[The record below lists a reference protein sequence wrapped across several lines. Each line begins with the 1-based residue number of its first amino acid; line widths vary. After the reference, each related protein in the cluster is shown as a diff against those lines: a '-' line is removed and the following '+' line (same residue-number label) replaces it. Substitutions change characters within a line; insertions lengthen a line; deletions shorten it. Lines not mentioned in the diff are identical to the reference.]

1 MKKKFYLVGMLAAGL
16 TFAGCTDDIDDA
28 TGGNNQNAVLEGYV
42 KVAINL
48 PTTSGQNTRT
58 EKNDQFDNGTANE
71 YNVGTNNIIAFF
83 EGADET
89 SATFKAAYSLTP
101 NFGSVNSDPSNIT
114 TTSDNVIMEAPAK
127 TVASNN
133 LYALVILN
141 ANTSVSL
148 DGFSLKIGNSSV
160 SDFSGLTTALADQQV
175 STFIGGDSKNAFM
188 MTNAPIAKLSG
199 GDSNLGTQQN
209 VTTLVPLT
217 IYPTEEE
224 AQAANSVAD
233 KIYVERAVAKVTV
246 SNFPSTLTT
255 VDSDNPLNNATVAL
269 SGWILDNTNKS
280 LKVVRDVEDETNG
293 WNSWLTIQNT
303 SAVTEN
309 RFFGTTSD
317 PYRVY
322 WGIDGNY
329 GTDETE
335 GLKDV
340 TSLTVDG
347 SWNTEIADDSSN
359 PIASYCFEN
368 TFSGTEEAAAT
379 RVIFA
384 YTVAPNIKEDGT
396 SVGTGETAATDFI
409 LFGKSSAVYTK
420 QTFLAWCNEYMND
433 LLPETVAAYTLN
445 TNALNTGKTF
455 DDEADLYGTNGL
467 FSAGVD
473 ESNAASVLAKLQE
486 VKFYKDN
493 VMYAGSAYIKHF
505 GEYYTPNP
513 GTNESGSRLGR
524 YGVLRNNW
532 YELNVTKV
540 GIGSPDI
547 PDDTGTLDEEESYIN
562 VEINILSWAKRQQDV
577 NL

>member
-58 EKNDQFDNGTANE
+58 EENDQFDNGTANE

-101 NFGSVNSDPSNIT
+101 NFGNVNSDPSNIT

-127 TVASNN
+127 TNADNT

-141 ANTSVSL
+141 ANTSVKLEGS
-148 DGFSLKIGNSSV
+148 SLKIGNYSV
-160 SDFSGLTTALADQQV
+160 SDFSGLTTVLADQQV
-175 STFIGGDSKNAFM
+175 STFIGNGKNAFM
-188 MTNAPIAKLSG
+188 MTNAPIAKLGG
-199 GDSNLGTQQN
+199 GDSNLETSQD

-246 SNFPSTLTT
+246 SNFPLTLTT

-293 WNSWLTIQNT
+293 WNSWFTIQNT
-303 SAVTEN
+303 SDVSEN
-309 RFFGTTSD
+309 RFFGTQSD

-335 GLKDV
+335 GLNDV

-368 TFSGTEEAAAT
+368 TFSGDDEAAAT

-384 YTVAPNIKEDGT
+384 YTVTPNIKENGT

-420 QTFLAWCNEYMND
+420 TTFLAWCNEYMND
-433 LLPETVAAYTLN
+433 LLPETVDAYTLN
-445 TNALNTGKTF
+445 TDALNIGKTF

-467 FSAGVD
+467 FSAGVN
-473 ESNAASVLAKLQE
+473 ETNAASVLAKLQE

-513 GTNESGSRLGR
+513 GTNTGGSLLGR

-562 VEINILSWAKRQQDV
+562 VEINILSWAKRQQSVD
-577 NL
+577 L

>member
-1 MKKKFYLVGMLAAGL
+1 MKKRFYLLGMLAAGL

-28 TGGNNQNAVLEGYV
+28 TGGNNQNAVLKGYV

-58 EKNDQFDNGTANE
+58 EANDQFDNGTANE

-83 EGADET
+83 EGTDET
-89 SATFKAAYSLTP
+89 NATFKAAYSLTP
-101 NFGSVNSDPSNIT
+101 NFGNVNGNPSNIT

-148 DGFSLKIGNSSV
+148 DGSSLKIGNSSV
-160 SDFSGLTTALADQQV
+160 SKFSGLTTALADQQV

-188 MTNAPIAKLSG
+188 MTNAPIAKLGG
-199 GDSNLGTQQN
+199 GDSNLGTQQD

-217 IYPTEEE
+217 IYPTKEE

-246 SNFPSTLTT
+246 SNFPSKLTT
-255 VDSDNPLNNATVAL
+255 VDDDNPLNNATVAL
-269 SGWILDNTNKS
+269 SGWILDNTNES
-280 LKVVRDVEDETNG
+280 LKVVRDVEDETKG

-303 SAVTEN
+303 NNVSEN
-309 RFFGTTSD
+309 RFFGTISD

-322 WGIDGNY
+322 WGIDDNY
-329 GTDETE
+329 VTTGIDD
-335 GLKDV
+335 LNSI
-340 TSLTVDG
+340 TSLTVND
-347 SWNTEIADDSSN
+347 SWNTRIKDDSSN

-384 YTVAPNIKEDGT
+384 YTVTPNIKEDGT
-396 SVGTGETAATDFI
+396 SVSTGETAATDFI

-420 QTFLAWCNEYMND
+420 TTFLAWCNDYMKD
-433 LLPETVAAYTLN
+433 LLPEAVEAYTLN
-445 TNALNTGKTF
+445 AEALNTGKTF
-455 DDEADLYGTNGL
+455 DEAAELYGTNGL

-473 ESNAASVLAKLQE
+473 ESNAAGVLEKLQE
-486 VKFYKDN
+486 VKFYKNN

-513 GTNESGSRLGR
+513 GTNTGGSLLGR

-577 NL
+577 EL

>member
-48 PTTSGQNTRT
+48 PTTSGQNTRAQ
-58 EKNDQFDNGTANE
+58 NDQFNNGTANE
-71 YNVGTNNIIAFF
+71 YNVGTDNIIAFF
-83 EGADET
+83 EGTDET

-127 TVASNN
+127 TNASNK

-141 ANTSVSL
+141 ANTSVKL
-148 DGFSLKIGNSSV
+148 EGPSLKIGNSSV
-160 SDFSGLTTALADQQV
+160 SNFEGLTTALASQEV
-175 STFIGGDSKNAFM
+175 STFIGNNKDAFM
-188 MTNAPIAKLSG
+188 MTNAPMAKVSGSDSQLSTSQ
-199 GDSNLGTQQN
+199 D
-209 VTTLVPLT
+209 VTTLVPVT
-217 IYPTEEE
+217 VYPSEAD
-224 AQAANSVAD
+224 AQAAAQAD
-233 KIYVERAVAKVTV
+233 QIYVERAVAKVTV
-246 SNFPSTLTT
+246 SAFPSELTT
-255 VDSDNPLNNATVAL
+255 IDEGNVL
-269 SGWILDNTNKS
+269 SKAQVELKGWVLDNTNTS
-280 LKVVRDVEDETNG
+280 LKVVRDVEDQTNG
-293 WNSWLTIQNT
+293 WTSWTSLANTNSIV
-303 SAVTEN
+303 SEN
-309 RFFGTTSD
+309 RFFGTTS
-317 PYRVY
+317 PFRVY

-329 GTDETE
+329 GSNESDGLHNITTPTDDD
-335 GLKDV
+335 K
-340 TSLTVDG
+340 
-347 SWNTEIADDSSN
+347 WNTAIKDEKEN

-368 TFSGTEEAAAT
+368 TFSGNTEAAAT

-384 YTVAPNIKEDGT
+384 YTVTPNIKEDGT

-433 LLPETVAAYTLN
+433 LLPETVDAYTLN
-445 TNALNTGKTF
+445 TGALNTGKTF

>member
-71 YNVGTNNIIAFF
+71 YNVGTDNIIAFF
-83 EGADET
+83 EGTDET

-101 NFGSVNSDPSNIT
+101 NFGNVNEDQNIT

-127 TVASNN
+127 TSADNT

-148 DGFSLKIGNSSV
+148 DGTSLKIGSSTV
-160 SDFSGLTTALADQQV
+160 SNFEGLTTALASQEV
-175 STFIGGDSKNAFM
+175 STFIGNNKDAFM
-188 MTNAPIAKLSG
+188 MTNAPMAKVSGSDSQLSTSQ
-199 GDSNLGTQQN
+199 D
-209 VTTLVPLT
+209 VTTLVPVT
-217 IYPTEEE
+217 VYPSEAD
-224 AQAANSVAD
+224 AQAAAQAD
-233 KIYVERAVAKVTV
+233 QIYVERAVAKVTV
-246 SNFPSTLTT
+246 SAFPSELTT
-255 VDSDNPLNNATVAL
+255 IDEGNVLSNAQVEL
-269 SGWILDNTNKS
+269 KGWVLDNTNTS
-280 LKVVRDVEDETNG
+280 LKVVRDVEDQTNG
-293 WNSWLTIQNT
+293 WTSWTSLANTNSIV
-303 SAVTEN
+303 SEN
-309 RFFGTTSD
+309 RFFGTTS
-317 PYRVY
+317 PFRVY

-329 GTDETE
+329 GSNESDGLHNITTPTDDD
-335 GLKDV
+335 K
-340 TSLTVDG
+340 
-347 SWNTEIADDSSN
+347 WNTAIKDEKEN

-368 TFSGTEEAAAT
+368 TFSGNTEAAAT

-384 YTVAPNIKEDGT
+384 YTVTPNIKEDGT

-433 LLPETVAAYTLN
+433 LLPETVDAYTLN
-445 TNALNTGKTF
+445 TDALNTGKTF

-562 VEINILSWAKRQQDV
+562 VEINILSWAKREQNVD
-577 NL
+577 L

>member
-101 NFGSVNSDPSNIT
+101 NFGNVNDNLSNIT

-127 TVASNN
+127 TNASNK

-141 ANTSVSL
+141 ANTSVKLEGS
-148 DGFSLKIGNSSV
+148 SLKIGNSSV
-160 SDFSGLTTALADQQV
+160 SNFSELTTALDDQQV
-175 STFIGGDSKNAFM
+175 STFIGNGKNAFM
-188 MTNAPIAKLSG
+188 MTNAPIAKLGG
-199 GDSNLGTQQN
+199 GDSNLETSQD

-246 SNFPSTLTT
+246 ATFPTKLTT

-280 LKVVRDVEDETNG
+280 LKVVRDVNG
-293 WNSWLTIQNT
+293 WTSWLDLKNT

-329 GTDETE
+329 GTNETE
-335 GLKDV
+335 GLNDV

-368 TFSGTEEAAAT
+368 TFSGTKEAAAT

-384 YTVAPNIKEDGT
+384 YTVTPNIKEDGT
-396 SVGTGETAATDFI
+396 SVGTGGTAATDFI

-420 QTFLAWCNEYMND
+420 TTFLAWCNDYMKD
-433 LLPETVAAYTLN
+433 LLPENVEAYTLN
-445 TNALNTGKTF
+445 TEALNTGKTF
-455 DDEADLYGTNGL
+455 DEAAELYGPGGL
-467 FSAGVD
+467 FLTGVNETNAAGVL
-473 ESNAASVLAKLQE
+473 EKLQE
-486 VKFYKDN
+486 VKFYKNN

-505 GEYYTPNP
+505 GEHYTPNP
-513 GTNESGSRLGR
+513 GTNTGGSLLGR

-547 PDDTGTLDEEESYIN
+547 PDDTGTLDEDESYIN

>member
-83 EGADET
+83 EGTDET
-89 SATFKAAYSLTP
+89 NATFRAAYSLTP
-101 NFGSVNSDPSNIT
+101 NFGNVNSDPSNIT

-127 TVASNN
+127 TNADKT

-141 ANTSVSL
+141 ANASVKL
-148 DGFSLKIGNSSV
+148 DGSSLKIGNSSV
-160 SDFSGLTTALADQQV
+160 PDFSGLTTALADQQV

-199 GDSNLGTQQN
+199 GDSGLETSQD

-217 IYPTEEE
+217 IYPTKEE

-280 LKVVRDVEDETNG
+280 LKVVRDVEDNDNG
-293 WNSWLTIQNT
+293 WNSWLELKNT
-303 SAVTEN
+303 SAVSEN

-322 WGIDGNY
+322 WGIDCNY

-335 GLKDV
+335 GLNNV
-340 TSLTVDG
+340 TSLTVDD
-347 SWNTEIADDSSN
+347 SWNTRIIDDSSN

-368 TFSGTEEAAAT
+368 TFSGNTEAAAT

-384 YTVAPNIKEDGT
+384 YTVTPNIKEDGT

-433 LLPETVAAYTLN
+433 LLPETVDAYTLN
-445 TNALNTGKTF
+445 TDALNTGKTF
-455 DDEADLYGTNGL
+455 DEVTELYGDGGL

-473 ESNAASVLAKLQE
+473 ATNAAGVLEKLQE
-486 VKFYKDN
+486 VKFYKNN

-505 GEYYTPNP
+505 GEHYTPNP
-513 GTNESGSRLGR
+513 GTNTGGSLLGR

-547 PDDTGTLDEEESYIN
+547 PDDGGNLDEDESYIN
-562 VEINILSWAKRQQDV
+562 VEINILSWAKRQQNVD
-577 NL
+577 L

>member
-1 MKKKFYLVGMLAAGL
+1 MKKKFYLLGMLAAGL

-28 TGGNNQNAVLEGYV
+28 TGGNNQNAVLKGYV

-48 PTTSGQNTRT
+48 PTTSGQNTRA
-58 EKNDQFDNGTANE
+58 ENDQFNNGTANE

-83 EGADET
+83 EGTDET
-89 SATFKAAYSLTP
+89 NATFKAAYSLTP
-101 NFGSVNSDPSNIT
+101 NFGNVNSDPSNIT

-148 DGFSLKIGNSSV
+148 DVSSLKIGNSSV
-160 SDFSGLTTALADQQV
+160 SDFNGLTTALADQQV

-188 MTNAPIAKLSG
+188 MTNAPMAKVSGSDSQLSTSQ
-199 GDSNLGTQQN
+199 D
-209 VTTLVPLT
+209 VTTLVPVT
-217 IYPTEEE
+217 VYPSEAD
-224 AQAANSVAD
+224 AQAAAQAD
-233 KIYVERAVAKVTV
+233 QIYVERAVAKVTV
-246 SNFPSTLTT
+246 SAFPSELTT
-255 VDSDNPLNNATVAL
+255 IDEGNVL
-269 SGWILDNTNKS
+269 SKAQVELKGWVLDNTNTS
-280 LKVVRDVEDETNG
+280 LKVVRDVEDQTNG
-293 WNSWLTIQNT
+293 WNSWTSLVNT
-303 SAVTEN
+303 SNVSEN
-309 RFFGTTSD
+309 RFFGTTS
-317 PYRVY
+317 PFRVY

-329 GTDETE
+329 GSNESDGLHNITTPTDDD
-335 GLKDV
+335 K
-340 TSLTVDG
+340 
-347 SWNTEIADDSSN
+347 WNTAIKDEVNN

-368 TFSGTEEAAAT
+368 TLMGMEEKAAT
-379 RVIFA
+379 RVLFA
-384 YTVAPNIKEDGT
+384 YAVTPKITEEGEP
-396 SVGTGETAATDFI
+396 VGNEETAATDFI

-420 QTFLAWCNEYMND
+420 TTFLAWCNEYMND
-433 LLPETVAAYTLN
+433 LLPETVDAYTLN
-445 TNALNTGKTF
+445 TDALNIGKTF
-455 DDEADLYGTNGL
+455 DDEAELYGEGGL

-473 ESNAASVLAKLQE
+473 ATNAADVLAKLQE

-513 GTNESGSRLGR
+513 GTNTGGSLLGR

-547 PDDTGTLDEEESYIN
+547 PDDGGNLDEDESYIN

-577 NL
+577 EL

>member
-1 MKKKFYLVGMLAAGL
+1 MKKKFYLLGILAAGL

-28 TGGNNQNAVLEGYV
+28 TGGNNQNAVLKGYV

-48 PTTSGQNTRT
+48 PTTSGQNTRA
-58 EKNDQFDNGTANE
+58 ENDQFNNGTANE

-83 EGADET
+83 EGTDET
-89 SATFKAAYSLTP
+89 NATFKAAYSLTP
-101 NFGSVNSDPSNIT
+101 NFGNVNSDPSNIT

-148 DGFSLKIGNSSV
+148 DVSSLKIGNSSV
-160 SDFSGLTTALADQQV
+160 SDFNGLTTALASQEV
-175 STFIGGDSKNAFM
+175 STFIGNNKDAFM

-199 GDSNLGTQQN
+199 SNEQLTGQD
-209 VTTLVPLT
+209 VTTLVPVT
-217 IYPTEEE
+217 VYPSEAD
-224 AQAANSVAD
+224 AQAAAQAD
-233 KIYVERAVAKVTV
+233 QIYVERAVAKVTV
-246 SNFPSTLTT
+246 SAFPSELTT
-255 VDSDNPLNNATVAL
+255 IDEGNVL
-269 SGWILDNTNKS
+269 SKAQVELKGWVLDNTNTS
-280 LKVVRDVEDETNG
+280 LKVVRDVEDQTNG
-293 WNSWLTIQNT
+293 WNSWTSLVNT
-303 SAVTEN
+303 SNVSEN
-309 RFFGTTSD
+309 RFFGTTS
-317 PYRVY
+317 PFRVY
-322 WGIDGNY
+322 WGIDCNY

-335 GLKDV
+335 GLNNV
-340 TSLTVDG
+340 TSLTVDD
-347 SWNTEIADDSSN
+347 SWNTRIIDDSSN

-368 TFSGTEEAAAT
+368 TFSGNKEAAAT

-384 YTVAPNIKEDGT
+384 YTVTPNIKEDGT
-396 SVGTGETAATDFI
+396 SVGADGDAATDFI

-433 LLPETVAAYTLN
+433 LLPETVDAYTLN
-445 TNALNTGKTF
+445 TDALNIGKTF

-473 ESNAASVLAKLQE
+473 AKNAASVLEKLQE

-513 GTNESGSRLGR
+513 GTNTGGSLLGR

-562 VEINILSWAKRQQDV
+562 VEINILSWAKREQDV
-577 NL
+577 EL